1 MLIQGPNKRKRVSSD
16 ETPKALKN
24 LTVMCLL
31 ARPGLNIH
39 FQSVLW
45 HPSLGHPI
53 LLVIDGWRHK
63 RKVGFQDGI

>member
-1 MLIQGPNKRKRVSSD
+1 
-16 ETPKALKN
+16 
-24 LTVMCLL
+24 MCLL